1 MFGKEYATAQL
12 VKFTDTNQTGV
23 KIRNL
28 HLLPF
33 YYFLPED
40 IIKAHS
46 KRFQSL
52 PRNPHMILQD
62 TELIEYI
69 ESPEF
74 AVEIGDIVSA
84 GVWYYLDIHCGS
96 GVYSEFDPIWLLTY
110 HIDWYLSALT
120 KALYLCQVQ
129 VLFQIFDRDIPYTPW
144 ELYHIALIE
153 IVPVVVREH
162 NLQPIIDCVKENRCF
177 EDYQPGRD
185 SKQWRNF
192 VRQWYH
198 SRTQH
203 PQVLMTDLCG
213 GYNKKEGEYNQDFA
227 DPRSDF
233 QNEINSNID
242 AEEFMKALTEKDRRI
257 LEMRIKNYTYEEIA
271 AKLGYKTHSAVIK
284 RIKRIGAAYQK
295 YAKTDLGF
303 D

>member
-1 MFGKEYATAQL
+1 MFGKEYVTAQL

-28 HLLPF
+28 QLLPF

-62 TELIEYI
+62 TKLIEYI

-74 AVEIGDIVSA
+74 AVEIGDIISA
-84 GVWYYLDIHCGS
+84 GVWYYLGIHCGS

-120 KALYLCQVQ
+120 KAWYLCPVQ
-129 VLFQIFDRDIPYTPW
+129 VLFQLFDKDIPYMPW
-144 ELYHIALIE
+144 ELYHLAFIN
-153 IVPVVVREH
+153 IVPTVVQEH
-162 NLQPIIDCVKENRCF
+162 NLQPIIECVKEHRCF
-177 EDYQPGRD
+177 EDFQPGRY
-185 SKQWRNF
+185 SKQWINF
-192 VRQWYH
+192 VQQWYH
-198 SRTQH
+198 SRTKH
-203 PQVLMTDLCG
+203 PTVLMTDLCG
-213 GYNKKEGEYNQDFA
+213 GFNKKEGEYYQDFA
-227 DPRSDF
+227 DPQSDF

-242 AEEFMKALTEKDRRI
+242 TEVFLKTLTEKDRRI
-257 LEMRIKNYTYEEIA
+257 LELRMKKYSYEKIAEIV
-271 AKLGYKTHSAVIK
+271 GYKTHSAVSK